1 MTQNYFDEKDR
12 KLHDL
17 MEEIRLLPDRMPDA
31 VASFIIRHPN
41 TDFFMRQR

>member
-31 VASFIIRHPN
+31 VASPDIVTREVHYP
-41 TDFFMRQR
+41 TSE